1 MLSLRPTKTDNVL
14 EALRNNE
21 LDLIEHIN
29 QLEEH
34 FKGREPQVLSFIP
47 EEGRFDR
54 LRREAESL
62 ADKYPQPGDRPELF
76 GMVIGVKDIFHVEG
90 FQTRAGSQIPPEVLQ
105 GNEAE
110 CVTRLKEAGA
120 LIMGKTVTT
129 EFAYFSPG
137 PTRNPHNLEHTPG
150 GSSSGSASAVGA
162 ELVPLA
168 LGTQTIGSITRPA
181 SFCGVIGYKP
191 SFDRISKEGVIPLSQ
206 SLDHVGFFTNDLE
219 TAHNGAKCLV
229 DDWKEQETLKEKPVF
244 GVPEGLYLEKTS
256 SETLHH
262 FRETLKRIQNTGYEV
277 KSIRAMPDFED
288 IVERHNLIVAVEAAQ
303 NHKVW
308 FEKYKEKY
316 HPKTAALIN
325 HGKEIRSDMLTT
337 ALIGREILRD
347 HLSSL
352 MSAEGIDLWLSP
364 SAVGAAP
371 KGLDS
376 TGDPIMN
383 LPWTH
388 SGLPTLNIPSGK
400 NPAGLPLGLQVA
412 AGWYED
418 EKLFAYSQYILAAL
432 REENS

>member
-14 EALRNNE
+14 KALRNNE
-21 LDLIEHIN
+21 LDLVEHIN
-29 QLEEH
+29 QVEEH
-34 FKGREPQVLSFIP
+34 FKGREPQVLSFIH

-62 ADKYPQPGDRPELF
+62 VDKYPQPGDRPDLF

-110 CVTRLKEAGA
+110 FVTRLREAGA
-120 LIMGKTVTT
+120 LIMGKTVST
-129 EFAYFSPG
+129 EFAYFAPG

-150 GSSSGSASAVGA
+150 GSSSGSAAAVGA

-219 TAHNGAKCLV
+219 TANNGVKCLV

-244 GVPEGLYLEKTS
+244 GVPEGRYLEEAS
-256 SETLHH
+256 SEMLHH
-262 FRETLKRIQNTGYEV
+262 FRETLKRIQNIGYEV
-277 KSIRAMPDFED
+277 KSIRAMPDFES
-288 IVERHNLIVAVEAAQ
+288 IVERHNLIVAAEM
-303 NHKVW
+303 
-308 FEKYKEKY
+308 
-316 HPKTAALIN
+316 ALQ
-325 HGKEIRSDMLTT
+325 
-337 ALIGREILRD
+337 GRETLRD

-418 EKLFAYSQYILAAL
+418 EKLFACSKHILAAL
-432 REENS
+432 KKENS